1 MNQFGAGPSQPATTE
16 TLFPGFPTLD
26 LTRLAAVVFRRLW
39 LAGTVAAAFVGLAI
53 FYVLTATKVYQSSA
67 VIYVDPKNDGAVFD
81 GIKGVRQAS
90 WETLDALKSMADGIR
105 NGTVIL
111 RVVDKLKLRED
122 PSFLPTRA
130 AGYSDSELVEIIGK
144 NVTAD
149 LRRGTRLIDVAVKD
163 RSPERAQAMTAAFI
177 DEFQNLIRE
186 QNRSSAEK
194 SRATL
199 EEQAVNQLARVNQ
212 AEEKLQEFRRLHSDL
227 ALNEKSDITNTK
239 LEDLDKLLSGAS
251 NDVLLRRAEFEQ
263 YESIPKEE
271 IERVLEIGEQGGQD
285 HIQKILLARNQKR
298 AEFSRIKDQ
307 YAPSHPTYQS
317 YEGDLKGLEEQVT
330 LVAKALFAKLRECA

>member
-149 LRRGTRLIDVAVKD
+149 LRRGTRLIDVAVK
-163 RSPERAQAMTAAFI
+163 
-177 DEFQNLIRE
+177 
-186 QNRSSAEK
+186 
-194 SRATL
+194 
-199 EEQAVNQLARVNQ
+199 
-212 AEEKLQEFRRLHSDL
+212 
-227 ALNEKSDITNTK
+227 
-239 LEDLDKLLSGAS
+239 
-251 NDVLLRRAEFEQ
+251 
-263 YESIPKEE
+263 
-271 IERVLEIGEQGGQD
+271 
-285 HIQKILLARNQKR
+285 
-298 AEFSRIKDQ
+298 
-307 YAPSHPTYQS
+307 
-317 YEGDLKGLEEQVT
+317 
-330 LVAKALFAKLRECA
+330 